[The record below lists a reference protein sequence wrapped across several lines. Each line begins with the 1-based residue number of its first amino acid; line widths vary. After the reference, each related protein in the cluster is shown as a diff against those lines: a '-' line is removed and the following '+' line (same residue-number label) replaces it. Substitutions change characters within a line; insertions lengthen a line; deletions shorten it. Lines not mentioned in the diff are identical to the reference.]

1 MTLKTYQTNK
11 KKSTRKNLPKH
22 KNLNCNPNVKNVVR
36 GSCFPVEILELL
48 KKSYNEN
55 NKDNEIISDKP
66 RSIWKDLK
74 DRLRTCK
81 KEDCWLNVLKDQ
93 HIREKIERYL
103 FIPRPLQPDEWRTNP
118 NTWLSNFNIDDVLGQ
133 YELSYP
139 HFKAIQ
145 TATIDFD
152 EICYVKDL
160 CRLRNKEELEEYLKM
175 GKTKIGVV
183 FNLDKFSEDGSHWVS
198 LFIDLQDKFIFYFD
212 SNGDKIP
219 SEIKKFMEN
228 IKKYAKELEEPIELV
243 EYNNYKVEH
252 QKEDSECGMYSLFFI
267 ITMLTG
273 KLNNVPFKSLDSKIK
288 LFREPTIPDK
298 YVNDFRKIY
307 FKD

>member
-1 MTLKTYQTNK
+1 MN
-11 KKSTRKNLPKH
+11 
-22 KNLNCNPNVKNVVR
+22 
-36 GSCFPVEILELL
+36 GE
-48 KKSYNEN
+48 
-55 NKDNEIISDKP
+55 
-66 RSIWKDLK
+66 
-74 DRLRTCK
+74 
-81 KEDCWLNVLKDQ
+81 
-93 HIREKIERYL
+93 
-103 FIPRPLQPDEWRTNP
+103 TNP

-160 CRLRNKEELEEYLKM
+160 CKLRNKEELEEYLKM

-198 LFIDLQDKFIFYFD
+198 LFIDLQDKFVFYFD

-219 SEIKKFMEN
+219 SEIKKLVEN